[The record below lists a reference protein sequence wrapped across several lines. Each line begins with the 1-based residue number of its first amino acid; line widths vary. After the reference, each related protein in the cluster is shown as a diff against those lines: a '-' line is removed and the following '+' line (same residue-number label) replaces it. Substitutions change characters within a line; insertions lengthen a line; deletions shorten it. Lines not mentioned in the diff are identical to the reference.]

1 MGLKALNKHK
11 ITHIMYIELET
22 VINLTN
28 YVAQRAEQTLVTT
41 LIMYIEIEI
50 VINLTNS

>member
-1 MGLKALNKHK
+1 M
-11 ITHIMYIELET
+11 THIMYIEIET

-28 YVAQRAEQTLVTT
+28 YVAQRAEQTVVITH
-41 LIMYIEIEI
+41 IMYIEIET